1 MIDGV
6 QADSLGP
13 DEESDPL
20 QLALPHVV
28 LEEDVVGEVHAAD
41 WLQRSRSLAADW
53 NLTVLGVGGLDPHGL
68 GHWALIVLHPGLG
81 LGFNSVLAGKKKV
94 NSRGK
99 VCKGRVGCNS
109 LQVLRGVQ
117 IWVLLQSAPQSV
129 FQQRWSVA
137 LKARSPPGSL
147 YTLSLSRLF

>member
-81 LGFNSVLAGKKKV
+81 LGFNSVLAGKKRSIPEEKFAKV
-94 NSRGK
+94 E
-99 VCKGRVGCNS
+99 
-109 LQVLRGVQ
+109 LGVT
-117 IWVLLQSAPQSV
+117 L
-129 FQQRWSVA
+129 F
-137 LKARSPPGSL
+137 RS
-147 YTLSLSRLF
+147 